1 MGKFKVGHI
10 YVYIYPNGRMSP
22 CIYKVS
28 SVWDE
33 PDAIEFE
40 WFHVLRE
47 ESGVKTYSK
56 SDLKRFKP
64 APRLVKVL
72 YGI

>member
-1 MGKFKVGHI
+1 
-10 YVYIYPNGRMSP
+10 MSP